1 MYCVLCFGA
10 HIFAEET
17 GVTVDF
23 FATKPLMSAF
33 VDLLPTDTLL
43 RVFDVVFVVRSQGL
57 LACML
62 AILNVGRKDFLSTT
76 SAMEFSEIFYKTC
89 KQQFD
94 ADFFVLK
101 VVEMLNK
108 SYELVRRWRALCV
121 SSFPCTVSHPMLTP
135 NCRRQR

>member
-1 MYCVLCFGA
+1 MRCFVLDNLRL
-10 HIFAEET
+10 EEHC
-17 GVTVDF
+17 VTVDF

-62 AILNVGRKDFLSTT
+62 AILKVGHKDFLSTT
-76 SAMEFSEIFYKTC
+76 SAMEFSDVFFKTC

-101 VVEMLNK
+101 VVEMLNQ
-108 SYELVRRWRALCV
+108 SYDLVRKWRAV
-121 SSFPCTVSHPMLTP
+121 
-135 NCRRQR
+135 